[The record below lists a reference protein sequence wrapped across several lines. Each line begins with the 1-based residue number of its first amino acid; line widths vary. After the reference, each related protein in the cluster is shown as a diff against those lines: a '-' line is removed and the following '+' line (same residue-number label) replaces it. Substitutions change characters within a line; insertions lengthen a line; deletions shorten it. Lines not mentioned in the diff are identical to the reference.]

1 MHKYFLVYYVRWKDG
16 TGTNFTQIKLNFEI
30 SASNLSRV
38 ELKLKRAL
46 NAEKVVILRY
56 TEVEKYVC

>member
-1 MHKYFLVYYVRWKDG
+1 MHKYFLVYYVRGKDVR
-16 TGTNFTQIKLNFEI
+16 GTNFTQIKLNFEI

-56 TEVEKYVC
+56 TEVE

>member
-1 MHKYFLVYYVRWKDG
+1 MHKYFLVYYVRGKDVI
-16 TGTNFTQIKLNFEI
+16 GTNFTQIKLNFEI
-30 SASNLSRV
+30 STSNLSRV

-56 TEVEKYVC
+56 TEVE

>member
-1 MHKYFLVYYVRWKDG
+1 MHKYFLVYYVRGEDV

-56 TEVEKYVC
+56 TEVE

>member
-1 MHKYFLVYYVRWKDG
+1 MHKYFFVYYVRGKDV

-56 TEVEKYVC
+56 TEVE

>member
-1 MHKYFLVYYVRWKDG
+1 MHKYFLVYYVRGKDV

-30 SASNLSRV
+30 AASNLSRV

-56 TEVEKYVC
+56 TEVE

>member
-1 MHKYFLVYYVRWKDG
+1 MHKYFLVYYVRGKDVI
-16 TGTNFTQIKLNFEI
+16 GTNFTQIKLNFEI
-30 SASNLSRV
+30 VASNLSRV

-56 TEVEKYVC
+56 TEVE